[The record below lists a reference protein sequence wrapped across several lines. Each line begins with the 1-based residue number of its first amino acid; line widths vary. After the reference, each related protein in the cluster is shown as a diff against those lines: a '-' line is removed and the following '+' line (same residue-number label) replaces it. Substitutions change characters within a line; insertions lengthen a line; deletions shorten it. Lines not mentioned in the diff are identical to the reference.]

1 MVGGK
6 RCIVESDVQRLFDRV
21 RLCVWRGS
29 CPGDLNYSRKGGIFI
44 YRYSLYRWGGLFV
57 DSMI

>member
-29 CPGDLNYSRKGGIFI
+29 CPGDLNYSRKGEYLFI
-44 YRYSLYRWGGLFV
+44 DILFIDRVDFSLIR
-57 DSMI
+57 

>member
-29 CPGDLNYSRKGGIFI
+29 PGDLNYSRKGGIFI
-44 YRYSLYRWGGLFV
+44 YRYSLYR
-57 DSMI
+57 

>member
-21 RLCVWRGS
+21 RLFVWRGS

-44 YRYSLYRWGGLFV
+44 YRYSLYR
-57 DSMI
+57 